1 MITGGTKLKK
11 IVLMLCAL
19 LMLPLFTQPISASQ
33 MDMYLDIPSR
43 EVSAAV
49 PDLAPNAT
57 SAILMDADSGTILFE
72 KNSHAA
78 LPPASIT
85 KIMTMLLVVEAID
98 SNKLAMTDLV
108 RTSENAAKMGG
119 SQIFLEVGEEM
130 TVEEMLKGVA
140 MASGND
146 ASVAL
151 AEKIAG
157 TEAAF
162 VELMNKRAKELG
174 MENTNFMNSNG
185 LPEANHYS
193 SAYDIALV
201 SRELMKH
208 ETILKF
214 TGKYQ
219 DYLRKNSE
227 KPFWLVNTN
236 KLVRFYPGA
245 DGIKTGYTSEAKF
258 CLSATAARDG
268 MRVIAVIM
276 GAPSTKVRNAEVSQM
291 LDFAF
296 NTYKS
301 FVVVPENTELG
312 TLNIERGKE
321 SKVTI
326 VTTVPI
332 SVVLPRGTVES
343 DIHYEVDMDDTIH
356 APVAEKQPIGKLIV
370 YHKDSIIKEYEIV
383 SPQSIQKSNWFDL
396 LKRSTKSLFN

>member
-1 MITGGTKLKK
+1 MKK
-11 IVLMLCAL
+11 IISSLCAL
-19 LMLPLFTQPISASQ
+19 VITLPLMTPFVSANQ
-33 MDMYLDIPSR
+33 MDMYIDMPSR

-49 PDLAPNAT
+49 PDLAPNAI
-57 SAILMDADSGTILFE
+57 SAVLLDADSGTVLFE
-72 KNSHAA
+72 KNSHNK

-98 SNKLAMTDLV
+98 SGKLSMKDLV

-151 AEKIAG
+151 AEKLAG
-157 TEAAF
+157 TEEAF
-162 VELMNKRAKELG
+162 VALMNKRAQELG
-174 MENTNFMNSNG
+174 MVNTNFVNSNG
-185 LPEANHYS
+185 LPVANHYS
-193 SAYDIALV
+193 SAHDIALV

-208 ETILKF
+208 ETILQF

-219 DYLRKNSE
+219 DYLRKTSE

-258 CLSATAARDG
+258 CLSASASREG

-291 LDFAF
+291 LDYAF
-296 NTYKS
+296 NTYKN

-312 TLNIERGKE
+312 VLHIERGKE
-321 SKVTI
+321 SKVNI
-326 VTTVPI
+326 VTTEPI
-332 SVVLPRGTVES
+332 SVVLPRGTKAE
-343 DIHYEVDMDDTIH
+343 DIHYELDMDETVH
-356 APVAEKQPIGKLIV
+356 APVTANQPIGKLIV
-370 YHKDSIIKEYEIV
+370 YHQDSIVKEYEV
-383 SPQSIQKSNWFDL
+383 VAPTSIAKSNWLDL
-396 LKRSTKSLFN
+396 LKRSTRSLFD

>member
-1 MITGGTKLKK
+1 MKK
-11 IVLMLCAL
+11 IVLSLCAL
-19 LMLPLFTQPISASQ
+19 FLMLPLSTQLTSAQQ
-33 MDMYLDIPSR
+33 MDMYLDMPSR
-43 EVSAAV
+43 EVSAV
-49 PDLAPNAT
+49 MPDLAPNAM
-57 SAILMDADSGTILFE
+57 SAVLMDADSGTILFE
-72 KNSHAA
+72 KNSHNP

-98 SNKLAMTDLV
+98 SGKLAMTDLV
-108 RTSENAAKMGG
+108 RTSEHAAKMGG

-130 TVEEMLKGVA
+130 TVEDMLKGVA

-151 AEKIAG
+151 AEKLAG
-157 TEAAF
+157 TEEAF
-162 VELMNKRAKELG
+162 VELMNKRAQELG
-174 MENTNFMNSNG
+174 MANTHFMNSNG
-185 LPEANHYS
+185 LPVANHYS
-193 SAYDIALV
+193 SAHDIAVV

-208 ETILKF
+208 ETILQF

-258 CLSATAARDG
+258 CLSASAIKDG

-276 GAPSTKVRNAEVSQM
+276 GAPSTKLRNAEVSQM
-291 LDFAF
+291 LDYAF

-312 TLNIERGKE
+312 VLNIERGKE
-321 SKVTI
+321 SKVNI
-326 VTTVPI
+326 VTTEPI
-332 SVVLPRGTVES
+332 SVVLPRGTNVE
-343 DIHYEVDMDDTIH
+343 DIHYELDMDDTIH
-356 APVAEKQPIGKLIV
+356 APISQNQPIGKLIV
-370 YHKDSIIKEYEIV
+370 YHKDEMIKEYEIV
-383 SPQSIQKSNWFDL
+383 APQSIKKSNWFDL
-396 LKRSTKSLFN
+396 FKRSTKSLFN